1 MKNKTMKRI
10 LPALLLAA
18 LVLGM
23 TGCGQTQSE
32 PDVSAAAETTAAP
45 ASDPVTLLE
54 PMDRQAELKTAA
66 KKNEDTKAWLCIPGA
81 EVDDAVMQTENNAYY
96 LYLDETETYSPWGCY
111 YADCRD
117 TLESREKLA
126 ENTVVYGHAASDC
139 DKDGPKFTKLF
150 RYMDAGYVQE
160 NPYIYLSVD
169 GEDMIFQI
177 TAVFVTDTEFDYIR
191 PEFET
196 DKERTE
202 YLETVARKN
211 LFAID
216 GAAIEDG
223 DKLLTLSTC
232 CTLYDKDGTGDQ
244 RLVVVAKLLPAVAE
258 EAPYAVQDAESPEL
272 PEDK

>member
-18 LVLGM
+18 LVLG
-23 TGCGQTQSE
+23 TAGCGQTQSE
-32 PDVSAAAETTAAP
+32 PAVPAAAETTAAP
-45 ASDPVTLLE
+45 VPDPVTILE
-54 PMDRQAELKTAA
+54 PMDRQTELKAAA
-66 KKNEDTKAWLCIPGA
+66 KKNEAAKAWLCIPGA
-81 EVDDAVMQTENNAYY
+81 EVDDAVMQTENTAHY
-96 LYLDETETYSPWGCY
+96 LSLDETETYSPWGCY

-117 TLESREKLA
+117 TLESREKLT
-126 ENTVVYGHAASDC
+126 ENTVIYGHAASDC
-139 DKDGPKFTKLF
+139 DKDGPRFTKLF

-177 TAVFVTDTEFDYIR
+177 VAVFVTDTEFDYIR

-196 DKERTE
+196 EKERAE

-211 LFAID
+211 LFTID

-232 CTLYDKDGTGDQ
+232 CTLYDKDDTGDQ
-244 RLVVVAKLLPAVAE
+244 RLVIVGKLLPAAAE
-258 EAPYAVQDAESPEL
+258 EAPYAVQDAKTPEL
-272 PEDK
+272 PENK

>member
-1 MKNKTMKRI
+1 M
-10 LPALLLAA
+10 
-18 LVLGM
+18 
-23 TGCGQTQSE
+23 
-32 PDVSAAAETTAAP
+32 AEATAAP

-66 KKNEDTKAWLCIPGA
+66 KKNEDAKAWLCIPGA

-196 DKERTE
+196 DEERTE
-202 YLETVARKN
+202 FHETVARKS

-244 RLVVVAKLLPAVAE
+244 RLVVVAKLLPAAAK
-258 EAPYAVQDAESPEL
+258 EAPYAVQNAESPEM